1 MVKQVMSMLSGGA
14 DRPIRRLLTYY
25 LFLGIVVFAL
35 HSVWPGFDAR
45 MTGSDGGGRAV
56 DTPTLLQDGLQP
68 PPEAT
73 GVEEFVEARKLI
85 LSVFVMLLGTVVLML
100 PVSWVYM
107 YARNTRGHNQAVA
120 QTLIILPIV
129 VAGIVMIVQDSLA
142 LAFSL
147 AGVVA
152 AVRFRTTLKDARDTV
167 YIFLAIAVGFAAGVQ
182 SLTIGA
188 LLSLFFNLVVLIT
201 WRYDFGRNVLETTTS
216 SKWVEP
222 LGSLA
227 TVDTETAVPDRDL
240 MMALTPE
247 TAGALATKFERVS
260 ELLGSKKAR
269 FNGVLRITTD
279 KLADC
284 QRLVEKELAEV
295 TKRWQLDQVVT
306 AEGKPSEL
314 YYLIK
319 LRKTMSSDD
328 LLTALR
334 GRAGGVISNAVIEA
348 GETLARAKD
357 EE

>member
-1 MVKQVMSMLSGGA
+1 MVRQVMNMLSGGA

-35 HSVWPGFDAR
+35 NAAWPGFDER
-45 MTGSDGGGRAV
+45 MTGGGGGPRAV
-56 DTPTLLQDGLQP
+56 DTPTLLQDGLDP
-68 PPEAT
+68 PPEVTVAT
-73 GVEEFVEARKLI
+73 DIVEARKVI

-129 VAGIVMIVQDSLA
+129 VAGIVLIVQDSLA

-201 WRYDFGRNVLETTTS
+201 WRYDFGRNVLETTSS

-222 LGSLA
+222 LESLA
-227 TVDTETAVPDRDL
+227 TDDVESIVPDRDL
-240 MMALTPE
+240 MMALTPASAE
-247 TAGALATKFERVS
+247 ALATKFERVS
-260 ELLGSKKAR
+260 ELLGDKKAR
-269 FNGVLRITTD
+269 FNGVLRITTE
-279 KLADC
+279 KLAEC
-284 QRLVEKELAEV
+284 QRLVEQELEEV

-306 AEGKPSEL
+306 GEGKPSEL
-314 YYLIK
+314 YYLVKI
-319 LRKTMSSDD
+319 RKAMSPDD
-328 LLTALR
+328 LITAVR
-334 GRAGGVISNAVIEA
+334 GRAGGMIVAAVLEA
-348 GETLARAKD
+348 GETLARAK
-357 EE
+357 EEG

>member
-1 MVKQVMSMLSGGA
+1 MNMLSGGA
-14 DRPIRRLLTYY
+14 DRPIRRLLSYY
-25 LFLGIVVFAL
+25 LFLSIVVFAL
-35 HSVWPGFDAR
+35 NAVWPGFDDR
-45 MTGSDGGGRAV
+45 MTGGAGGGGASAI
-56 DTPTLLQDGLQP
+56 DTPTLLQDGLAP
-68 PPEAT
+68 PPEPSVKT
-73 GVEEFVEARKLI
+73 DIVEAKKVL
-85 LSVFVMLLGTVVLML
+85 LSVFVMLLGTVLLML

-201 WRYDFGRNVLETTTS
+201 WRYDFGRNVLETS
-216 SKWVEP
+216 SSAKWVEP

-227 TVDTETAVPDRDL
+227 TEDVQAIVPDRDL

-247 TAGALATKFERVS
+247 SAEALATKFERVS
-260 ELLGSKKAR
+260 DLLSNKKTR
-269 FNGVLRITTD
+269 FNGVLRITTS

-284 QRLVEKELAEV
+284 QRLVEKELGEI

-306 AEGKPSEL
+306 SEGKPSEL

-319 LRKTMSSDD
+319 LRKTMTPDD
-328 LLTALR
+328 LLTAIR
-334 GRAGGVISNAVIEA
+334 GRAGGVISGAAVEA

-357 EE
+357 DE